1 MAPLLSVRDLRT
13 HFFSAGKV
21 VRALDGVSFDIAEGE
36 VFGIV
41 GETGCGKSVTALS
54 ILRLIP
60 FPPGKI
66 VSGAIRFK
74 ETELL
79 SLPPERMRAF
89 RGKEISMIFQEPMTS
104 LNPVFRVGEQMR
116 EVIALHQ
123 GLGREKAWE
132 AAVAMLARVRIPE
145 AEKVARC
152 YPHQLSGGMRQRVM
166 IAMELS
172 CRPALLIADEPTTAL
187 DVTIQAQILRL
198 LQEMRRE
205 LGTAILLIT
214 HDLGVVAQMCD
225 RVAVMYA
232 GGIVEEAGV
241 VEIFEAPR
249 HPYTQGLWGAIPPVE
264 QERESL
270 AVIPGTVPDLSR
282 PPAGC
287 PFHPRCDSFLPGRCD
302 RAVPAETRLGPRHVV
317 ACFLHGEAS
326 AEASS

>member
-1 MAPLLSVRDLRT
+1 MPLLSVRDLRT
-13 HFFSAGKV
+13 HFFSAGRV
-21 VRALDGVSFDIAEGE
+21 IRALDGVSFDIAEGE

-66 VSGAIRFK
+66 VSGSIRFR
-74 ETELL
+74 ENDLL
-79 SLPPERMRAF
+79 ALSPERMRSF

-123 GLGREKAWE
+123 GLGRVEAWK
-132 AAVAMLARVRIPE
+132 AAVEMLARVRIPE
-145 AEKVARC
+145 AEKIARC

-198 LQEMRRE
+198 LQQMRRE
-205 LGTAILLIT
+205 FGTAILLIT

-241 VEIFEAPR
+241 LEIFEAPR
-249 HPYTQGLWGAIPPVE
+249 HPYTQGLWGAIPPAE
-264 QERESL
+264 EERETL

-282 PPAGC
+282 PPAGWK
-287 PFHPRCDSFLPGRCD
+287 
-302 RAVPAETRLGPRHVV
+302 RAALEM
-317 ACFLHGEAS
+317 A
-326 AEASS
+326 